1 MLKKLFHKIQ
11 GDRKYF
17 AIVFFIFVLILISA
31 FHTSRIVES
40 VKNNWNEELANKI
53 EKIEL
58 SVHEQFEEKMLSLL
72 NTTDQIKSDL
82 RNIFTT
88 GDEAYR
94 EIIRILNR
102 KKFEDYSIGVFAPNG
117 RMIAWNNPVI
127 ITQENLF
134 PLNSPLGE
142 IYFLETDL
150 ITYLSQTDTVLID
163 NDNFYLTISN
173 PIEKKFSLQN
183 KYFNPVS
190 FIQELSEKN
199 RIDFE
204 ITYNPFSPKTRD
216 GKKVSFD
223 LLNNAGN
230 KIGLVTFYKPVL
242 MLELNN
248 IKEVSSKIQASLVF
262 VLIIFTALGMRP
274 DYLHIKSRLVKISF
288 LILFLSIA
296 RTVLFLLEFPSS
308 LISGSLSDPSNFSSI
323 FAWGIVK
330 SPIEFL
336 TTNIF
341 LLIVA
346 IQIYR
351 NSRNYFFSETP
362 VRFKKLVRI
371 LSLPL
376 LIIFL
381 LLIRGISA
389 SAKSVIFDSTIRYF
403 KEPDIIPNLS
413 ALLMNFNMLILTVAV
428 FLSMLGILFVIFKGW
443 RLNNSKLADL
453 KIIFFAIGL
462 LVSSVLFYFI
472 QKDPLISLFLTIVFV
487 TIILLIFYQIRFR
500 NPHSIF
506 NYVYITFAASVISIT
521 LLNFFNVKLERESL
535 KTTAYEI
542 NRANESLLHFLL
554 DEIFRSASVNEEIG
568 SSFNRRFINYD
579 AIAFKLWS
587 SSPIQRESLNS
598 FVGLFDKNRNLAGSF
613 NVGLSKDLKPFNY
626 LKPLKTGE
634 PVIQEVFLE
643 KNSDSKVFMGLV
655 SFYERQI
662 LQGYLALAVSF
673 DLSSISALNFPEFLE
688 SSTSILNRVI
698 DIRNLKIFEFTNNEL
713 TQVYGDRYPSREQIK
728 EIISTKLSDFNDGW
742 IRLNFEGENFITFI
756 LKTTRDDQEKITA
769 VLVGEKQFTWNL
781 FNFFKIFIIHTF
793 FILILIIILFLARLK
808 KINYTFKSKLLIA
821 FLLVSIIPVISL
833 ALYNRQAV
841 SSKGEEAI
849 ISELRQRSQYV
860 ENHIL
865 YQRNNNPKR
874 ELNQIF
880 ENAAKELGIAFSIY
894 KLTDEIYNSN
904 AIYRK
909 VGLFDGKLNS
919 QAHYFINYLRYKEY
933 LTGERIEN
941 YNYDALYRSIDI
953 NGQEYI
959 LSVNDAF
966 NKIRVS
972 FSTVEIDVVIF
983 GIYSFAVL
991 IIILLST
998 LFANQLAYPI
1008 RRLTKAAESVG
1019 QGDLNV
1025 KIDHN
1030 EKGELKDLINGFNK
1044 MTSELQK
1051 NQAELAEL
1059 EREAAWKEMAKQVA
1073 HEIKNPLTPMKLAL
1087 QQLNIAYMDKNKDFE
1102 SLFGKVVKTVLNQI
1116 ENLSHIA
1123 GEFSRFAKMPSLKLE
1138 IIDLVTVITD
1148 TINLYQDEKIKIEF
1162 KSEIDSAI
1170 IEADKSHLRRIFINL
1185 IRNSIQANANAIL
1198 IELLRNEKVYTI
1210 TVQDNG
1216 SGISPEDQMKI
1227 FDESFT
1233 TKKQGMGLGLAITRK
1248 FIESINGSIKLKF
1261 SKPGDTVF
1269 EILIPVNE
1277 SGTESDEK

>member
-31 FHTSRIVES
+31 FRTPRVIEN
-40 VKNNWNEELANKI
+40 VKNNWNEELAKKI
-53 EKIEL
+53 ENIEL
-58 SVHEQFEEKMLSLL
+58 FVHKQFDGKMISLL
-72 NTTDQIKSDL
+72 HTTNLIKSDL

-94 EIIRILNR
+94 EIIRVLNR
-102 KKFEDYSIGVFAPNG
+102 KIYEDYSIGIFAPNG

-127 ITQENLF
+127 ITQDNLF

-150 ITYLSQTDTVLID
+150 IAYLSQIDTVLID
-163 NDNFYLTISN
+163 NDNFYLTISR
-173 PIEKKFSLQN
+173 PIEKKFHLHN
-183 KYFNPVS
+183 KYFKPIS
-190 FIQELSEKN
+190 FIQELSESN

-204 ITYNPFSPKTRD
+204 IIYNPYSPKTKD

-223 LLNNAGN
+223 LLSNAGN

-242 MLELNN
+242 MLELND
-248 IKEVSSKIQASLVF
+248 IKEASSRIQASLVF
-262 VLIIFTALGMRP
+262 LLIIFTALGMKS
-274 DYLHIKSRLVKISF
+274 DYLHIKSKF
-288 LILFLSIA
+288 LRILFLFFFISLA
-296 RTVLFLLEFPSS
+296 RTVLFVLDFPSS
-308 LISGSLSDPSNFSSI
+308 LISGSLSDPSNFSSV

-330 SPIEFL
+330 SPVEFL

-341 LLIVA
+341 LLIIAV
-346 IQIYR
+346 QIYR
-351 NSRNYFFSETP
+351 YSRNYFFSESP
-362 VRFKKLVRI
+362 VRYLKLIRF

-403 KEPDIIPNLS
+403 KEPEIIPNFSTLV
-413 ALLMNFNMLILTVAV
+413 MNFNILILTVAV
-428 FLSMLGILFVIFKGW
+428 FLSMLGILFVIFRGW
-443 RLNNSKLADL
+443 KLNESKRVDL
-453 KIIFFAIGL
+453 KIIAFTVIL
-462 LVSSVLFYFI
+462 LFSSVIFYFI
-472 QKDPLISLFLTIVFV
+472 QRDPLITLFITIVFV
-487 TIILLIFYQIRFR
+487 AIILLIFYQIRFR
-500 NPHSIF
+500 NPDSIF
-506 NYVYITFAASVISIT
+506 NYVYVTFAASIVSIT
-521 LLNFFNVKLERESL
+521 LLNYFNVKLERESL
-535 KTTAYEI
+535 KTTAYEV
-542 NRANESLLHFLL
+542 NRANESLLQFLL
-554 DEIFRSASVNEEIG
+554 DEILRNASADEEIS

-579 AIAFKLWS
+579 ALAFKLWS
-587 SSPIQRESLNS
+587 SSPIQRESFNS
-598 FVGLFDKNRNLAGSF
+598 IVSLFDRNRNMIGSF
-613 NVGLSKDLKPFNY
+613 NVGLNDDLNPFKY

-634 PVIQEVFLE
+634 PAIQEIVLE
-643 KNSDSKVFMGLV
+643 KNSDSKVFMGMI

-662 LQGYLALAVSF
+662 LQGYLSLAVSF
-673 DLSSISALNFPEFLE
+673 DLSSISAVNFPEFLE
-688 SSTSILNRVI
+688 SSTSILNRVV
-698 DIRNLKIFEFTNNEL
+698 DIRQLKIFEFTNNEL

-728 EIISTKLSDFNDGW
+728 EITSTKLSEFNDGW

-756 LKTTRDDQEKITA
+756 LKTIRNDQEKITA

-793 FILILIIILFLARLK
+793 FILILIVILFFARVK

-833 ALYNRQAV
+833 AVYNRQAV
-841 SSKGEEAI
+841 TSKGEEAI
-849 ISELRQRSQYV
+849 ISELRQRSNYV
-860 ENHIL
+860 ENHIV
-865 YQRNNNPKR
+865 YQRNKNPKR
-874 ELNQIF
+874 ELIQIF
-880 ENAAKELGIAFSIY
+880 ENAAKELGIAFSVY
-894 KLTDEIYNSN
+894 KLTDEIYNSK
-904 AIYRK
+904 AVYRR

-941 YNYDALYRSIDI
+941 YNYDALYRTVNID
-953 NGQEYI
+953 GQEYI

-1087 QQLNIAYMDKNKDFE
+1087 QQLSIAYKDKNKDFD
-1102 SLFGKVVKTVLNQI
+1102 SLFEKVSKTVLNQI

-1123 GEFSRFAKMPSLKLE
+1123 GEFSRFAKMPTLKLE
-1138 IIDLVTVITD
+1138 IIDMVTVITD

-1162 KSEIDSAI
+1162 KSDIGSAI

-1185 IRNSIQANANAIL
+1185 IRNSIQANANVIL
-1198 IELLRNEKVYTI
+1198 IELLRNENYYI
-1210 TVQDNG
+1210 ICVQDNG
-1216 SGISPEDQMKI
+1216 SGISADDQERI
-1227 FDESFT
+1227 FDENFT

-1248 FIESINGSIKLKF
+1248 FIESINGSIKLKL
-1261 SKPGDTVF
+1261 STPGDTVF
-1269 EILIPVNE
+1269 EILIPAKKSE
-1277 SGTESDEK
+1277 TEPEEK